1 MLQGFNIE
9 QIVKVYEKYF
19 GYGVDENAKP
29 SVQRKQAEAIDK
41 LKVELTKNFSTN
53 FEKNC
58 FVKAINAVLP
68 YLHPETEERESQ
80 KRAGDIFLKKP
91 DYLETNSDNVYDR
104 LSILFRNIDGVG
116 INVYK
121 TIYITTL
128 TNGDLKPWRDSET
141 GEKGIS
147 EDYNGTRKF
156 LRIYNKVKDG
166 LGLDNIQ
173 TNSIFEH
180 AAATLIGHV
189 STDKIYNLIY
199 VLNSIRSYAQIE
211 VDGKVKCLF
220 SRQDMVDG
228 LVKCSSILNANSD
241 NVRKAFEY
249 LVEKAKFVAV
259 MKHKDDRKAAY
270 LEHRKLIQEWILSGF
285 SILRIN
291 AADMREKEGYLRS
304 IPKNMNLDISMHKL
318 FESHTMISMI
328 DSIPKEKMYKNAKSN
343 IAKLDWYC
351 NRNKAALQKYIEDN
365 PYMLGMD
372 RTKFADLLQQIKD
385 FDDTHKDVQLFE
397 KFLRVGKTLFTD
409 SNYIDFKVEDVM
421 TKLKRHDAMTQIDI
435 TKGDSTI
442 LDTFCKIFYGPDADE
457 KWQNM
462 QYVLY
467 YKDLRDEQGYHEIR
481 KILKDKRDE
490 LGGWGEIVKSPT
502 RALKMAQTLD
512 AIKFK
517 RFEVENMVE
526 RDERGYVI
534 NSSSLKIDR
543 LIKHENAFALQM
555 RELLDEMRDVYNE
568 NKAVLGKQYS
578 NLDDLYKLAVDYVE
592 KQLVDIVPMEEF
604 LQREV
609 IAPYHEALKQE
620 YGDTYSDAQETLFG
634 GSAISIGVQG
644 NRVSSLRMLNSSIED
659 NREDSV
665 ERDTIEFYRK

>member
-9 QIVKVYEKYF
+9 QIVKVYEQYF
-19 GYGVDENAKP
+19 GYGIDENAKP
-29 SVQRKQAEAIDK
+29 SVQRKQAEAINK
-41 LKVELTKNFSTN
+41 LKVDLTKNFSSN

-58 FVKAINAVLP
+58 FFKSINAVLP
-68 YLHPETEERESQ
+68 YLHPETEDKESQ

-91 DYLETNSDNVYDR
+91 DYLEANSDSVYDR
-104 LSILFRNIDGVG
+104 LAVLFKNIDSVG

-141 GEKGIS
+141 GEKGIG

-156 LRIYNKVKDG
+156 LNIYYRVKNG
-166 LGLDNIQ
+166 LSLDNIQ

-189 STDKIYNLIY
+189 STDKIYNLMS
-199 VLNSIRSYAQIE
+199 VLNSIRAYAQIE
-211 VDGKVKCLF
+211 VDGVARCLF

-228 LVKCSSILNANSD
+228 LIKCSSILNANSD
-241 NVRKAFEY
+241 NVKKAFDY
-249 LVEKAKFVAV
+249 LAEKAKMVAV
-259 MKHKDDRKAAY
+259 TKYREDRNAAY
-270 LEHRKLIQEWILSGF
+270 IEHRKLIQEWILSGF

-291 AADMREKEGYLRS
+291 AADMRAKEGYLKS

-318 FESHTMISMI
+318 FTNHTMISMI
-328 DSIPKEKMYKNAKSN
+328 DSIPKDKIYSNAKPN
-343 IAKLDWYC
+343 IAKLDWHC
-351 NRNKAALQKYIEDN
+351 NRNKVALQKYIEEN

-372 RTKFADLLQQIKD
+372 RTKFAALLQEIKD
-385 FDDTHKDVQLFE
+385 FDDTHKDVRLFD

-409 SNYIDFKVEDVM
+409 TNYIDFKVEDVM
-421 TKLKRHDAMTQIDI
+421 TKLKKNDAMTQIDI
-435 TKGDSTI
+435 TKGDPKI
-442 LDTFCKIFYGPDADE
+442 LDTFCNIFYGEDADE

-462 QYVLY
+462 QNVLY
-467 YKDLRDEQGYHEIR
+467 YKDLRDEKGYHEIR
-481 KILKDKRDE
+481 KILKDKTDE

-526 RDERGYVI
+526 RDEEGYVT
-534 NSSSLKIDR
+534 NASSLSVNK
-543 LIKHENAFALQM
+543 LIKHENEFAAQM

-568 NKAVLGKQYS
+568 NKNGLGKQYS
-578 NLDDLYKLAVDYVE
+578 NLEELYKSAVEYVE
-592 KQLVDIVPMEEF
+592 KQLVDIVPMEQFIE
-604 LQREV
+604 REV
-609 IAPYHEALKQE
+609 VVPYHEALKKE
-620 YGDTYSDAQETLFG
+620 YKDTYSDAQGTLFG
-634 GSAISIGVQG
+634 GNAITVGVQG
-644 NRVSSLRMLNSSIED
+644 SRVSSLRELNSAIED

-665 ERDTIEFYRK
+665 ERDTIEFHRN

>member
-9 QIVKVYEKYF
+9 QIVKVYEQYF

-41 LKVELTKNFSTN
+41 LKVDLTKNFSSN

-58 FVKAINAVLP
+58 FFKAINAVLP
-68 YLHPETEERESQ
+68 YLHPETEERESK

-91 DYLETNSDNVYDR
+91 EYLEANSDTVYDR
-104 LSILFRNIDGVG
+104 LALLFRNIDSVG

-128 TNGDLKPWRDSET
+128 TNGDIKPWRDSET

-147 EDYNGTRKF
+147 EDYYGTRKF
-156 LRIYNKVKDG
+156 LKIYYKVKDG

-199 VLNSIRSYAQIE
+199 ELNSIRAYAQIE
-211 VDGKVKCLF
+211 VDGLVKCLF

-228 LVKCSSILNANSD
+228 LVKCSSILNSNPDS
-241 NVRKAFEY
+241 VKKAFEY

-259 MKHKDDRKAAY
+259 MKHKDDRNAAY
-270 LEHRKLIQEWILSGF
+270 LEHRRLIQEWVLSGF
-285 SILRIN
+285 SILRLN
-291 AADMREKEGYLRS
+291 AADMRAKEGYLKL
-304 IPKNMNLDISMHKL
+304 IPQNMNLDISMHKL
-318 FESHTMISMI
+318 FESHTMISVI
-328 DSIPKEKMYKNAKSN
+328 DSIPKDKIYSNAKPN

-351 NRNKAALQKYIEDN
+351 NRNKTTLQKYIEEN

-372 RTKFADLLQQIKD
+372 RIKFAELLQEIKD
-385 FDDTHKDVQLFE
+385 FDDTHKDVNLFD

-421 TKLKRHDAMTQIDI
+421 TKLKKNDAMTQIDI
-435 TKGDSTI
+435 TKGDPKI
-442 LDTFCKIFYGPDADE
+442 LNTFCQIFYGSDADA

-462 QYVLY
+462 QNVLY
-467 YKDLRDEQGYHEIR
+467 YKELRDENGYHEIR
-481 KILKDKRDE
+481 KILKDKKEE

-534 NSSSLKIDR
+534 NSSSLKVDK
-543 LIKHENAFALQM
+543 LIKHENNFALQM
-555 RELLDEMRDVYNE
+555 RELLDEMRDAYNE
-568 NKAVLGKQYS
+568 NKANLGKQYS
-578 NLDDLYKLAVDYVE
+578 NLDDLYKFAVEFVE
-592 KQLVDIVPMEEF
+592 KQLIDIVPMEEF

-609 IAPYHEALKQE
+609 VAPYHEALKHE
-620 YGDTYSDAQETLFG
+620 YRDTYSDAQETLFG
-634 GSAISIGVQG
+634 GSAITIGVQG

-659 NREDSV
+659 NTENSI
-665 ERDTIEFYRK
+665 ERDTIEFYKK